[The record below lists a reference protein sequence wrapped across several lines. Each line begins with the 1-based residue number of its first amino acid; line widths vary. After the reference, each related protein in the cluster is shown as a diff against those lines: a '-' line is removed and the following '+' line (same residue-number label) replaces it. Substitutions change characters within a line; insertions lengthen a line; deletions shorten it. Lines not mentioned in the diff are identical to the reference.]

1 MSSTQPQPYP
11 PDASHAPS
19 SRRPIPLEAAA
30 RFRSRVKVFVL
41 GQPVIAAR
49 VTPLLPLLLAGCISY
64 TVGQGAETTPQG
76 ERAVSSSLNL
86 VPGTLSNS
94 DSSASTRRPSVDTDI
109 RFGVDDRTDVG
120 FRIATYSGFML
131 TWKRQLSAPDS
142 SKFLENRARTS
153 IMLGGGLVNA
163 GEHAALE
170 ATLISSSKWSAAGQ
184 WYGAVRAIQ
193 VFPITNSARS
203 DDPVIGLSVGHLFGD
218 RNKSMGPELGVY
230 YDRSTLGLNT
240 NRILVIP
247 SFVVR
252 GQSLPW
258 IGRQRAGRGR

>member
-1 MSSTQPQPYP
+1 MSFAELQPSVS
-11 PDASHAPS
+11 DALHRPTS
-19 SRRPIPLEAAA
+19 SEQFLPRAAA
-30 RFRSRVKVFVL
+30 ELRVRVRVFRL
-41 GQPVIAAR
+41 AR
-49 VTPLLPLLLAGCISY
+49 VFIATRLTCLVPLLFSGCISY
-64 TVGQGAETTPQG
+64 TVGQGADTTPQG
-76 ERAVSSSLNL
+76 ERSVSSSLNL

-131 TWKRQLSAPDS
+131 TWKRQLTAPDS
-142 SKFLENRARTS
+142 SKFIENRARTS
-153 IMLGGGLVNA
+153 IMLGGGLLNA
-163 GEHAALE
+163 GEHAGLE

-218 RNKSMGPELGVY
+218 RNKSMGPEIGVY

-240 NRILVIP
+240 RRILVIP

-258 IGRQRAGRGR
+258 FGRQRARRGR

>member
-1 MSSTQPQPYP
+1 MTSAKPQQYP
-11 PDASHAPS
+11 PDASRTPS
-19 SRRPIPLEAAA
+19 SRQPFVRAAA
-30 RFRSRVKVFVL
+30 GLRSRVKVLVL
-41 GQPVIAAR
+41 VQPIIASR
-49 VTPLLPLLLAGCISY
+49 VTRLLPFLLSGCISY

-76 ERAVSSSLNL
+76 ERTVSSSLNL

-109 RFGVDDRTDVG
+109 RFGVDERTDVG

-142 SKFLENRARTS
+142 SKFIENRARTS

-163 GEHAALE
+163 GEHAAFE

-218 RNKSMGPELGVY
+218 RNKSMGPEIGIY

-258 IGRQRAGRGR
+258 FGRQRAGWGR